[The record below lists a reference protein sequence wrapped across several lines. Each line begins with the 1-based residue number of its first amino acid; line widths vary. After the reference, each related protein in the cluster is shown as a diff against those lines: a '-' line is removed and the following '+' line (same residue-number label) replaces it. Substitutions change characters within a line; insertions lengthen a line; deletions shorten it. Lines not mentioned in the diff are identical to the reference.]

1 MNQEPKNTPSDTPG
15 DAAAASSAADSA
27 ATPISGQQPGL
38 SGNDAVNLAAEQSKN
53 TAHRNIPPLSL
64 GDLPIPDDTANLR
77 HGPNIHDGLLALLP
91 LVGVWRGEGQADTE
105 NDGQYAFGQQIIFAH
120 DGENYLTYESR
131 VWKLDEE
138 GNPVGPDQ
146 RESGFW
152 RISLSDDI
160 EFVCTHSTGVAEIF
174 YGEPVN
180 ERAWQV
186 ESASCM
192 VTSTGPS
199 TLGAGK
205 RLYGLLPNN
214 DLGWVDER
222 MVDGE
227 LKPRMSAQLKRVAG

>member
-1 MNQEPKNTPSDTPG
+1 MTQEPQNTPSDTPG
-15 DAAAASSAADSA
+15 DAAAAQ
-27 ATPISGQQPGL
+27 QQPGL
-38 SGNDAVNLAAEQSKN
+38 SGNDAVNLAAEQARN
-53 TAHRNIPPLSL
+53 TAHRNLPPLDL
-64 GDLPIPDDTANLR
+64 GELPVPDDTANLR

-91 LVGVWRGEGQADTE
+91 LVGVWRGEGKADTE
-105 NDGQYAFGQQIIFAH
+105 EGQYSFGQQIIFAH

-131 VWKLDEE
+131 IWKLDEE
-138 GNPVGPDQ
+138 GRPVGPDQ

-152 RISLSDDI
+152 RISLSDEI

-199 TLGAGK
+199 RLGSGK
-205 RLYGLLPNN
+205 RLYGLMPNN

-222 MVDGE
+222 LVDGE